1 MANTRRGKKRWSL
14 YRIHRAAPKKSR
26 KKEQH
31 IRKTPL
37 GRGLSNKTEEARQ
50 PPPIPLTPNLRTRA
64 RFASL
69 QNYLESVEPLQPIP
83 QPLPLP
89 LPNLRTRARFASK
102 QKYLASI
109 KPKTVVFGQ
118 RVSPRTAQAWQTEQE
133 QRTAQSPQ
141 RLVKAIKETPPII
154 GVNPLENER
163 MKDEVI
169 EKIEEA
175 AERISKAPN
184 YEEQY
189 SNIKQLTLGLEFL
202 FKDKRSRNNP
212 FNDVNIDI
220 ESLKAWNQANLRK
233 IEDYDI
239 PSIYITNY
247 IMTIYVRRAPNIYR
261 NIQDRIMAY
270 RNHKE
275 KISNHLNYVID
286 LVIEQ
291 KKAAIQEN
299 FFTTGPHFEPAGP
312 RFRTFDVNE
321 KRSKFPLQPPMVD
334 KFAAIGTLINPKD
347 IAPAIPISEVSTER
361 MTSFLP
367 AVFIKILETK
377 VEEKIREA
385 EAKLKT

>member
-1 MANTRRGKKRWSL
+1 MANTKRGKKRWSL
-14 YRIHRAAPKKSR
+14 FRIRRAAPKKSR

-37 GRGLSNKTEEARQ
+37 GRGFSNKTEGIRQ
-50 PPPIPLTPNLRTRA
+50 PPPIPLLSNLSTRA
-64 RFASL
+64 RFPSMRNSL
-69 QNYLESVEPLQPIP
+69 ETMRT
-83 QPLPLP
+83 LPR
-89 LPNLRTRARFASK
+89 NA
-102 QKYLASI
+102 
-109 KPKTVVFGQ
+109 VVFGQ
-118 RVSPRTAQAWQTEQE
+118 RVSPRTAQDWQTAQA
-133 QRTAQSPQ
+133 QQTAQAEQTALTPR
-141 RLVKAIKETPPII
+141 RLLKAAKERPAII
-154 GVNPLENER
+154 GVNPLDNER
-163 MKDEVI
+163 IKDEVI
-169 EKIEEA
+169 ATIEAA

-189 SNIKQLTLGLEFL
+189 NNIKQLTLKLEFR
-202 FKDKRSRNNP
+202 FKDKRARNP

-220 ESLKAWNQANLRK
+220 ESLKAWNQTNLRD
-233 IEDYDI
+233 IEDYDV

-247 IMTIYVRRAPNIYR
+247 IMTINVRRAPNIYR
-261 NIQDRIMAY
+261 NIQDRITVY
-270 RNHKE
+270 RNLKE
-275 KISNHLNYVID
+275 IISNHLNYVID

-299 FFTTGPHFEPAGP
+299 FFTTGPHFERAGP
-312 RFRTFDVNE
+312 RVLTFVNE

-334 KFAAIGTLINPKD
+334 KFAVIGTPVNPQD
-347 IAPAIPISEVSTER
+347 IAPAIPIFEVSTER

>member
-14 YRIHRAAPKKSR
+14 YRIRRAAPKKSR
-26 KKEQH
+26 KREQH
-31 IRKTPL
+31 IRKLPL
-37 GRGLSNKTEEARQ
+37 GRGLSNKTEESGQ
-50 PPPIPLTPNLRTRA
+50 PPPIPLPLSPNLRTRA

-69 QNYLESVEPLQPIP
+69 QNYLESIEPLQPIP
-83 QPLPLP
+83 LPLP
-89 LPNLRTRARFASK
+89 RPNLRTRTRFASK
-102 QKYLASI
+102 QNYLASI
-109 KPKTVVFGQ
+109 KPNTVVFGQ
-118 RVSPRTAQAWQTEQE
+118 RVSPRTAQAWQAEQE
-133 QRTAQSPQ
+133 QRTAQSPR
-141 RLVKAIKETPPII
+141 RLLKAIKETPPIM
-154 GVNPLENER
+154 GVNLLENER

-175 AERISKAPN
+175 AERISKSPN

-189 SNIKQLTLGLEFL
+189 SNIKQLTLGFEFR
-202 FKDKRSRNNP
+202 FKDKRARNP

-220 ESLKAWNQANLRK
+220 ESLKAWNQTNLRD
-233 IEDYDI
+233 IEDYDV

-247 IMTIYVRRAPNIYR
+247 IMTINVRRAPNIYR
-261 NIQDRIMAY
+261 NIQDRITVY
-270 RNHKE
+270 RNLKE
-275 KISNHLNYVID
+275 IISNHLNYVID

-334 KFAAIGTLINPKD
+334 KFAAIGTLINPQD

-385 EAKLKT
+385 EAKLET

>member
-14 YRIHRAAPKKSR
+14 YRIRRAAPKKSR

-37 GRGLSNKTEEARQ
+37 GRGLFNISDGIRQ
-50 PPPIPLTPNLRTRA
+50 PPPIPLSPNLSNRA
-64 RFASL
+64 RFASMR
-69 QNYLESVEPLQPIP
+69 NSLETMRT
-83 QPLPLP
+83 LPR
-89 LPNLRTRARFASK
+89 NA
-102 QKYLASI
+102 
-109 KPKTVVFGQ
+109 VVFGQ
-118 RVSPRTAQAWQTEQE
+118 RVSPRTAQAWQTEQY
-133 QRTAQSPQ
+133 QRTAQSPLTPR
-141 RLVKAIKETPPII
+141 RLLKAAKERPPIM
-154 GVNPLENER
+154 GVNLLDNER

-175 AERISKAPN
+175 AKRISKAPN

-189 SNIKQLTLGLEFL
+189 SNIKQLTLGLEFR
-202 FKDKRSRNNP
+202 FKDKRAPNP
-212 FNDVNIDI
+212 FNNVDIDI
-220 ESLKAWNQANLRK
+220 ESLKAWNEANLRV
-233 IEDYDI
+233 IEDYDV
-239 PSIYITNY
+239 PSIYITNT

-261 NIQDRIMAY
+261 DIKDRITAY
-270 RNHKE
+270 INHKE
-275 KISNHLNYVID
+275 KISNHLNYVIE
-286 LVIEQ
+286 LIIEQ

-321 KRSKFPLQPPMVD
+321 KRSKFPLQPPMID
-334 KFAAIGTLINPKD
+334 KFAAIGTLINPQD

>member
-1 MANTRRGKKRWSL
+1 MANTKRGKKRWSL
-14 YRIHRAAPKKSR
+14 FRIRRAAPKKSR

-37 GRGLSNKTEEARQ
+37 GRGFSNKTEGIRQ
-50 PPPIPLTPNLRTRA
+50 PPPIPLLSNLSTRA
-64 RFASL
+64 RFPSMRNSL
-69 QNYLESVEPLQPIP
+69 ETMRT
-83 QPLPLP
+83 LPR
-89 LPNLRTRARFASK
+89 NA
-102 QKYLASI
+102 
-109 KPKTVVFGQ
+109 VVFGQ
-118 RVSPRTAQAWQTEQE
+118 RVSPRTAQDWQTAQA
-133 QRTAQSPQ
+133 QQTAQAEQTALTPR
-141 RLVKAIKETPPII
+141 RLLKAAKERPAII
-154 GVNPLENER
+154 GVNPLDNER
-163 MKDEVI
+163 IKDEVI
-169 EKIEEA
+169 ATIEAA

-189 SNIKQLTLGLEFL
+189 NNIKQLTLELEFR
-202 FKDKRSRNNP
+202 FKDKRARNP

-220 ESLKAWNQANLRK
+220 ESLKAWNQTNLLT
-233 IEDYDI
+233 EQHAL
-239 PSIYITNY
+239 PSIHITNT
-247 IMTIYVRRAPNIYR
+247 IMTINVRRAHNIYR
-261 NIQDRIMAY
+261 DIKDQIAAY

-299 FFTTGPHFEPAGP
+299 FFTTGPHFERAGP
-312 RFRTFDVNE
+312 RVLTFVNE

-334 KFAAIGTLINPKD
+334 KFAVIGTPVNPQD

-377 VEEKIREA
+377 VEKKIREA
-385 EAKLKT
+385 EAKLET

>member
-14 YRIHRAAPKKSR
+14 YRIRRAAPKKSR

-37 GRGLSNKTEEARQ
+37 GRGFSNKTEGISQ
-50 PPPIPLTPNLRTRA
+50 PPPIPLPPNLSTRT
-64 RFASL
+64 RFASMR
-69 QNYLESVEPLQPIP
+69 NSLETMRT
-83 QPLPLP
+83 LPR
-89 LPNLRTRARFASK
+89 NA
-102 QKYLASI
+102 
-109 KPKTVVFGQ
+109 VVFGQ
-118 RVSPRTAQAWQTEQE
+118 RVSPRTAQAWQTEQD
-133 QRTAQSPQ
+133 QRTAQAEQTPR
-141 RLVKAIKETPPII
+141 RLLKAAKKRPPIM
-154 GVNPLENER
+154 GVNLLDNEK

-175 AERISKAPN
+175 AKRISKAPD

-189 SNIKQLTLGLEFL
+189 SNIKQLTLGLEFR
-202 FKDKRSRNNP
+202 FKDKRSPNP
-212 FNDVNIDI
+212 FNNVDIDI
-220 ESLKAWNQANLRK
+220 ESLKAWNKANIRK
-233 IEDYDI
+233 IEDYDE

-247 IMTIYVRRAPNIYR
+247 IMTIYVRRAPYIYR
-261 NIQDRIMAY
+261 DIKDRITAY

-275 KISNHLNYVID
+275 KISNHLNYVIE
-286 LVIEQ
+286 LIIEQ

-321 KRSKFPLQPPMVD
+321 NRSKFPLQPPMVD
-334 KFAAIGTLINPKD
+334 KFAAIGTPVNPQD

-385 EAKLKT
+385 EAKLKK

>member
-1 MANTRRGKKRWSL
+1 MANTKRGKKRWSL
-14 YRIHRAAPKKSR
+14 FRIRRAAPKKSR

-37 GRGLSNKTEEARQ
+37 GRGFSNKTEGIRQ
-50 PPPIPLTPNLRTRA
+50 PPPIPLLSNLSTRA
-64 RFASL
+64 RFPSMRNSL
-69 QNYLESVEPLQPIP
+69 ETMRT
-83 QPLPLP
+83 LPR
-89 LPNLRTRARFASK
+89 NA
-102 QKYLASI
+102 
-109 KPKTVVFGQ
+109 VVFGQ
-118 RVSPRTAQAWQTEQE
+118 RVSPRTAQDWQTAQA
-133 QRTAQSPQ
+133 QQTAQAEQTALTPR
-141 RLVKAIKETPPII
+141 RLLKAAKERPAII
-154 GVNPLENER
+154 GVNPLDNER
-163 MKDEVI
+163 IKDEVI
-169 EKIEEA
+169 ATIEAA

-189 SNIKQLTLGLEFL
+189 NNIKQLTLELEFR
-202 FKDKRSRNNP
+202 FKDKRARNP

-220 ESLKAWNQANLRK
+220 ESLKAWNQTNLRD
-233 IEDYDI
+233 IEDYDV

-247 IMTIYVRRAPNIYR
+247 IMTINVRRAPNIYR
-261 NIQDRIMAY
+261 NIQDRITVY
-270 RNHKE
+270 RNLKE
-275 KISNHLNYVID
+275 IISNHLNYVID

-312 RFRTFDVNE
+312 RVLTFVNE

-334 KFAAIGTLINPKD
+334 KFAVIGTPVNPQD

-385 EAKLKT
+385 EAKPKT